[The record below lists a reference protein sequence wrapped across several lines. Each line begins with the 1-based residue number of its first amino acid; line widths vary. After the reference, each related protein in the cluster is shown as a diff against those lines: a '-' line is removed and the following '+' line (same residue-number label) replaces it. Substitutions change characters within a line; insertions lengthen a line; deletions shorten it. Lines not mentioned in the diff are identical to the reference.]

1 MNNPA
6 NQSKISIKLKAA
18 IFLFL
23 LVFAVVLAFW
33 NKIFSTEPT
42 LQAEEQS
49 EEKAQIELSPR
60 EIFAAAL
67 EERLLFQ
74 ANISRELI
82 ERGFLGEYDLDLQRE
97 ELSKLF
103 WDVHKSP
110 KATALLREKFLSSE
124 IPLEER
130 LQLIGEYRNNLKSFL
145 EEFHGLKTDNNFY
158 ISPHEEVYFELLH
171 KEHAEFLEKV
181 AFALD
186 IGLIV
191 NENLFLDP
199 YHWLFEEGLLDLLW
213 QKKPDEKGME
223 NIKKAI
229 ASDLLIPD
237 PNLEDT
243 IDMLLAEPAKF
254 FADMENAAVVELF
267 IQKQALSAFAPFA
280 VSSVLPEAT
289 KTFVQ
294 SGLQAFKTTP
304 AITIEGLAVELDNLE
319 SVEMQNGLLI
329 RRVIL
334 EGAEQTGIGIAGVTT
349 FILGREEK
357 IFAFLNANTLEFVGH
372 EQAAVW
378 ERTSLDALKNASA
391 LVEQHDAMETALS
404 RLLHVNDFILV
415 SKASVP
421 QVVEHMAYLSIVNT
435 LPAINMRNS
444 EGQIVPDVEVLQGKE
459 SVPEPCFANMS
470 GHMFLWLAI
479 NADKG
484 TLDKLFGPAS
494 SALVYLPEPS
504 GKTSPWVEVSKK
516 HTATD
521 VKVVGLGDKP
531 MLDVQAPLIKEG
543 LGKTEQARHMQIAV
557 LEGEKQIRDFNA
569 YAGMGESL
577 AMPDRATLQAIWQVV
592 GEMCAEVGLSTF
604 ENRMFVF
611 LRVLFIGTNAESLGT
626 VRAILADTSE
636 PVAARFSVLNEMFYE
651 SLDRRP

>member
-1 MNNPA
+1 M
-6 NQSKISIKLKAA
+6 
-18 IFLFL
+18 
-23 LVFAVVLAFW
+23 
-33 NKIFSTEPT
+33 
-42 LQAEEQS
+42 
-49 EEKAQIELSPR
+49 
-60 EIFAAAL
+60 
-67 EERLLFQ
+67 
-74 ANISRELI
+74 
-82 ERGFLGEYDLDLQRE
+82 
-97 ELSKLF
+97 
-103 WDVHKSP
+103 
-110 KATALLREKFLSSE
+110 
-124 IPLEER
+124 
-130 LQLIGEYRNNLKSFL
+130 
-145 EEFHGLKTDNNFY
+145 
-158 ISPHEEVYFELLH
+158 
-171 KEHAEFLEKV
+171 
-181 AFALD
+181 
-186 IGLIV
+186 
-191 NENLFLDP
+191 
-199 YHWLFEEGLLDLLW
+199 
-213 QKKPDEKGME
+213 
-223 NIKKAI
+223 
-229 ASDLLIPD
+229 
-237 PNLEDT
+237 
-243 IDMLLAEPAKF
+243 
-254 FADMENAAVVELF
+254 
-267 IQKQALSAFAPFA
+267 
-280 VSSVLPEAT
+280 
-289 KTFVQ
+289 
-294 SGLQAFKTTP
+294 
-304 AITIEGLAVELDNLE
+304 
-319 SVEMQNGLLI
+319 
-329 RRVIL
+329 
-334 EGAEQTGIGIAGVTT
+334 
-349 FILGREEK
+349 
-357 IFAFLNANTLEFVGH
+357 
-372 EQAAVW
+372 
-378 ERTSLDALKNASA
+378 
-391 LVEQHDAMETALS
+391 
-404 RLLHVNDFILV
+404 NDFILV

-611 LRVLFIGTNAESLGT
+611 LRVLFIGTDAESLGT